1 VTNLNN
7 NKLYFAKT
15 KNIYMRKIII
25 AIALMFGSV
34 GLLYA
39 QAPTTVTKETKKEKK
54 EKTTSVQSNGLKKDG
69 TPDMRLKANK
79 TKVQT
84 TTTTVQPTPKVTP
97 APQVNPT
104 PKVNPTPSVVTT
116 QKTTTTA
123 TTKVADKVIE
133 TDAKGRTIY
142 QGPRGGKYYINK
154 NGNKEY
160 VK

>member
-1 VTNLNN
+1 M
-7 NKLYFAKT
+7 K
-15 KNIYMRKIII
+15 KIII

-34 GLLYA
+34 SFLHA
-39 QAPTTVTKETKKEKK
+39 QAPTTVTKESKKAKK
-54 EKTTSVQSNGLKKDG
+54 EKTTSVQNNGLKKDG

-79 TKVQT
+79 TKVKANTSIQT
-84 TTTTVQPTPKVTP
+84 VPVQP
-97 APQVNPT
+97 APNVQT
-104 PKVNPTPSVVTT
+104 QVTT
-116 QKTTTTA
+116 QKRTRRQVQPRVQPQVTQQRTQVSTS
-123 TTKVADKVIE
+123 TTKRVDQAIG

>member
-1 VTNLNN
+1 M
-7 NKLYFAKT
+7 K
-15 KNIYMRKIII
+15 KIII

-34 GLLYA
+34 GLLHA
-39 QAPTTVTKETKKEKK
+39 QTSSTVTKETKKEKK
-54 EKTTSVQSNGLKKDG
+54 DKSSSTQSNGLKKDG

-84 TTTTVQPTPKVTP
+84 TTTVVQPTPKVNTTP
-97 APQVNPT
+97 APVVN
-104 PKVNPTPSVVTT
+104 T
-116 QKTTTTA
+116 QKTVSTSTR
-123 TTKVADKVIE
+123 KVADKVIE

-142 QGPRGGKYYINK
+142 QGPKGGKYYINK

>member
-1 VTNLNN
+1 M
-7 NKLYFAKT
+7 K
-15 KNIYMRKIII
+15 KIII

-34 GLLYA
+34 GLLQA
-39 QAPTTVTKETKKEKK
+39 QAPTTVTKKEKK

-84 TTTTVQPTPKVTP
+84 NAPVQPAPTVQT
-97 APQVNPT
+97 Q
-104 PKVNPTPSVVTT
+104 VTT
-116 QKTTTTA
+116 QPKPRKQVQQPQPVQPQVTQQRTQVSKS
-123 TTKVADKVIE
+123 TTKSVDQAIG

-142 QGPRGGKYYINK
+142 QGPKGGKYYINK